1 MVNEG
6 LLLEVGKRNESDESK
21 TENPAHTME
30 PVGAAGCIG
39 VSEGGVENR
48 REANREEDGL
58 EIA

>member
-1 MVNEG
+1 MEK
-6 LLLEVGKRNESDESK
+6 ETRATKA